1 MQVTEV
7 NRQIT
12 CSGEMVTEYMAGK
25 LAVRLTGTFGDRA
38 TLDDLL
44 YAIASQRIAERFWQK
59 RDNIVRNGGFD
70 IIRVGK
76 G

>member
-25 LAVRLTGTFGDRA
+25 LAVRLTGTFGD
-38 TLDDLL
+38 
-44 YAIASQRIAERFWQK
+44 
-59 RDNIVRNGGFD
+59 
-70 IIRVGK
+70 
-76 G
+76 